1 VVYKKTTSFAMHQ
14 PPPGQRRRRPLIL
27 NLNLSRE
34 PELLAALRSQSQLT
48 GAPVSELVR
57 RAIRAYLTTAP
68 FTDATNPNAAR
79 PTDIP

>member
-1 VVYKKTTSFAMHQ
+1 MHQ

-34 PELLAALRSQSQLT
+34 PELLAALRARSQST

-57 RAIRAYLTTAP
+57 RAIRRYLTTTQS
-68 FTDATNPNAAR
+68 TDATHPDATH
-79 PTDIP
+79 PTDLP